1 MNATPV
7 TPTPDFPG
15 RPNGIKPVTFNLL
28 VDSAIALM
36 QQTGCA
42 PSVAEVAKYAGV
54 SRATAYRCFPSKG
67 AMLSIM
73 VSQSLGPMRT
83 FASEHGNAKD
93 RVMDLLNRSF
103 PRLSKNEA
111 TLRTAVQISLEQQA
125 LFNAGLIK
133 EEPYRR
139 GHRIHILDKA
149 LEPLKASL
157 PTDIYKQLH
166 QALSV
171 VYGVE
176 IFIVMKDIWN
186 EKNKQVLA
194 TMLWM
199 ADALIQTAVNQA
211 EKRKQAKP
219 TKKGARQ

>member
-15 RPNGIKPVTFNLL
+15 RPTGIKAVTFNRL
-28 VDSAIALM
+28 VESAVELM

-42 PSVAEVAKYAGV
+42 PSIADVAKFAGV

-83 FASEHGNAKD
+83 FASEHGKAKD

-139 GHRIHILDKA
+139 GHRIQILDKA
-149 LEPLKASL
+149 LEPLKTSL
-157 PTDIYKQLH
+157 PPDIYQQLH

-199 ADALIQTAVNQA
+199 ADALIQTAMNQA
-211 EKRKQAKP
+211 KQRKHATTSKRK
-219 TKKGARQ
+219 

>member
-15 RPNGIKPVTFNLL
+15 RPPGIKAVTFNRL
-28 VDSAIALM
+28 VESAVELM

-42 PSVAEVAKYAGV
+42 PSIADVAKFAGV

-83 FASEHGNAKD
+83 FASEHGNARD

-103 PRLSKNEA
+103 PRLSKHEA

-125 LFNAGLIK
+125 LANAGLLK
-133 EEPYRR
+133 EAPYRR
-139 GHRIHILDKA
+139 GHRIQILDKA
-149 LEPLKASL
+149 LEPLKSQL
-157 PTDIYKQLH
+157 PADIYLQLH
-166 QALSV
+166 KSLSV

-176 IFIVMKDIWN
+176 IFIVLKDIWN
-186 EKNKQVLA
+186 EKNKQVLS

-199 ADALIQTAVNQA
+199 ADALIESALS
-211 EKRKQAKP
+211 QAKAR
-219 TKKGARQ
+219 KKNKPSKE

>member
-15 RPNGIKPVTFNLL
+15 RPPGIKAVTFNRL
-28 VDSAIALM
+28 VESAVELM

-42 PSVAEVAKYAGV
+42 PSIADVDKFAGV

-83 FASEHGNAKD
+83 FASEHGNARD

-103 PRLSKNEA
+103 PRLSKHEA

-125 LFNAGLIK
+125 LANAGLLK
-133 EEPYRR
+133 EAPYRR
-139 GHRIHILDKA
+139 GHRIQILDKA
-149 LEPLKASL
+149 LEPLKSQL
-157 PTDIYKQLH
+157 PADIYLQLH
-166 QALSV
+166 KSLSV

-176 IFIVMKDIWN
+176 IFIVLKDIWN
-186 EKNKQVLA
+186 EKNKQVLS

-199 ADALIQTAVNQA
+199 ADALIESALL
-211 EKRKQAKP
+211 QAKAR
-219 TKKGARQ
+219 KKQTFKGMK

>member
-15 RPNGIKPVTFNLL
+15 RPPGIKAVTFNRL
-28 VDSAIALM
+28 VESAVELM

-42 PSVAEVAKYAGV
+42 PSIADVDKFAGV

-83 FASEHGNAKD
+83 FASEHGNARD

-103 PRLSKNEA
+103 PRLSKHEA

-125 LFNAGLIK
+125 LANAGLLK
-133 EEPYRR
+133 EAPYRR
-139 GHRIHILDKA
+139 GHRIQILDKA
-149 LEPLKASL
+149 LEPLKSQL
-157 PTDIYKQLH
+157 PADIYLQLH
-166 QALSV
+166 KSLSV

-176 IFIVMKDIWN
+176 IFIVLKDIWN
-186 EKNKQVLA
+186 EKNKQVLS

-199 ADALIQTAVNQA
+199 ADALIESALL
-211 EKRKQAKP
+211 QAKAR
-219 TKKGARQ
+219 KKNKPSKE